1 MCVQDDDGEVDK
13 LPDDTFLRVIESTL
27 LSDLSLKGIPGIK
40 KVNISFFLCLLSV
53 FSFFVFFSLLHF
65 FSFFL
70 KVLFYWQLLS
80 FVKCGLTG
88 SCNTETFYRSMVVSF
103 QEI

>member
-65 FSFFL
+65 FFIFFEGV
-70 KVLFYWQLLS
+70 VLLP
-80 FVKCGLTG
+80 
-88 SCNTETFYRSMVVSF
+88 VVELCEVWF
-103 QEI
+103 DRVL